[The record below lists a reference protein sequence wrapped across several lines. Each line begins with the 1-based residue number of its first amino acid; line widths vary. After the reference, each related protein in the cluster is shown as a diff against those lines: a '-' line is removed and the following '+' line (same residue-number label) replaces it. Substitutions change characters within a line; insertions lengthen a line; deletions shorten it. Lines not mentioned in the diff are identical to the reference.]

1 MKRHWSSLLGL
12 AAGALCVFSSLNSFV
27 SVVPW
32 IKYDFYRDATVFCAV
47 AFASAVVWTVL
58 TIRRRR
64 FLQCGLGCVC
74 LLMSGFFLFANAMT
88 FSGLSSVRDVGISGD
103 SFPSVCDAARTV
115 VERITGNRAFALTKV
130 SSCRRSRSQFCQ
142 ISLVARSEDGEI
154 LWGSSCGDGNWSIQR
169 RKGEPELLPK
179 RNIEEVFREILARDP
194 LIVSNADID
203 IEWRPQDGTWGVDC
217 YSVREHRTAG
227 YSISEDFSVFRK
239 WGD

>member
-32 IKYDFYRDATVFCAV
+32 IEYDFYRDATVFCAV
-47 AFASAVVWTVL
+47 SFASAVVWTVL

-64 FLQCGLGCVC
+64 FLQCGLGCIC

-88 FSGLSSVRDVGISGD
+88 FSGLSSVRDVEMDAG
-103 SFPSVCDAARTV
+103 SFPSVCCAARTV
-115 VERITGNRAFALTKV
+115 MERTAGKCPFALTLI
-130 SSCRRSRSQFCQ
+130 SACRRFQFSFSAKC
-142 ISLVARSEDGEI
+142 ADGEVCF
-154 LWGSSCGDGNWSIQR
+154 GSSGGDGDWSISHR
-169 RKGEPELLPK
+169 HAEPELLPK

-194 LIVSNADID
+194 LIVSNDDID

-227 YSISEDFSVFRK
+227 YSISEDFSDFRK